1 MDTPQNQPS
10 GALVKFAPNLDS
22 KAKVAEAAT
31 QLTQAV
37 HDGIIDAKEAAVAL
51 DAMAKVLKVAID
63 DIDEL
68 VLAELDKYAKGERI
82 NVGRIELQRRESAT
96 RYDYASTG
104 DVVYERLLQAKADID
119 RQLKDREALLK
130 ALTKPI
136 TWVDESTGEV
146 YTVNPP
152 TRSSV
157 STYAILYP
165 KD

>member
-1 MDTPQNQPS
+1 MNQNPNPTS

-22 KAKVAEAAT
+22 KAKVAEAAQ

-37 HDGIIDAKEAAVAL
+37 HNGDIDAKEAAVAL
-51 DAMAKVLKVAID
+51 DAMAKVLKAAID

-68 VLAELDKYAKGERI
+68 VLTELGKYHKGERI
-82 NVGRIELQRRESAT
+82 NVGRIELQPRETAT
-96 RYDYASTG
+96 RYDYAGTG
-104 DVVYERLLQAKADID
+104 DVVYARLLVAKADID

-130 ALTKPI
+130 VLKEPT
-136 TWVDESTGEV
+136 TLVDESTGEV
-146 YTVNPP
+146 YTVSPP
-152 TRSSV
+152 ARTSV